1 MDSGVLP
8 RSSSALEEKTWT
20 GELGSL
26 ATKKTGE
33 DTARGRV
40 PSCEGNMTTL
50 SCRVASTQ
58 RQLDDALRIR
68 WAVFGKE
75 LGLLGSTAAT
85 TLREV
90 NGFDTLETTTH
101 VIVYADETPV
111 ATSRLLLP
119 NSEVAHATGGNLG
132 IELEQKLDLSDV
144 GRPGL
149 VFAESTRF
157 CILKEWRHSEAL
169 VWLQAGLYSE
179 SRQRGVTHWIASA
192 NMETDSAEDA
202 RLIRQMAMRQGLVSQ
217 RWCARAHAPAE
228 PPATPSAP
236 RFTPSE
242 RARARQ
248 GQFDGLRMPRVL
260 SFFAYKM
267 GARFIAEPL
276 YDAGFH
282 RFSLPLVA
290 ALDELPARTLA
301 RFASLGSGSSLHARV

>member
-1 MDSGVLP
+1 
-8 RSSSALEEKTWT
+8 
-20 GELGSL
+20 
-26 ATKKTGE
+26 
-33 DTARGRV
+33 
-40 PSCEGNMTTL
+40 MTTL
-50 SCRVASTQ
+50 SCRVATTQ

-68 WAVFGKE
+68 WAVFGTE

-90 NGFDTLETTTH
+90 NGFDTLETTVH
-101 VIVYADETPV
+101 LVIYANDTPV

-119 NSEVAHATGGNLG
+119 NSEVARATGGSLG
-132 IELEQKLDLSDV
+132 IELEQKLDLSGV
-144 GRPGL
+144 GGPGL
-149 VFAESTRF
+149 MFAESTRF
-157 CILKEWRHSEAL
+157 CVLKEWRHSEAL
-169 VWLQAGLYSE
+169 VWLQAGLYAE

-202 RLIRQMAMRQGLVSQ
+202 RLIHQMAMRQGLVSQ
-217 RWCARAHAPAE
+217 RWRARAHAPPE

-242 RARARQ
+242 RDHARQ
-248 GQFDGLRMPRVL
+248 GHFHGLRMPRVL

-276 YDAGFH
+276 YDTGFR

-290 ALDELPARTLA
+290 ALDEVPAKTLA
-301 RFASLGSGSSLHARV
+301 CFAPLSSDISPHAPV

>member
-1 MDSGVLP
+1 
-8 RSSSALEEKTWT
+8 
-20 GELGSL
+20 
-26 ATKKTGE
+26 
-33 DTARGRV
+33 
-40 PSCEGNMTTL
+40 MTTL
-50 SCRVASTQ
+50 SCRVATTQ

-90 NGFDTLETTTH
+90 NGFDTLETTVH
-101 VIVYADETPV
+101 LVVYADDTPV

-119 NSEVAHATGGNLG
+119 NPEVARAMGGSLG

-144 GRPGL
+144 GSPGL

-157 CILKEWRHSEAL
+157 CVLKEWRHSEAL
-169 VWLQAGLYSE
+169 VWLQAGLYAE

-202 RLIRQMAMRQGLVSQ
+202 HLIYQMVMRQELVSH
-217 RWCARAHAPAE
+217 RWRVRAHAPPV

-248 GQFDGLRMPRVL
+248 GSFSGLRMPRVL

-276 YDAGFH
+276 YDTGFH

-290 ALDELPARTLA
+290 ALDEVPANTLA
-301 RFASLGSGSSLHARV
+301 CFASLGRDISRRARG